1 MIPEKGAC
9 LLMGKSENIKID
21 LSLVGHVLLLDS
33 RRTWLIEP
41 SISHLFLSSRLS
53 GQSVLFHFRELT
65 STSFHKGNQIFF
77 VLSGQIKFLD
87 IFA

>member
-9 LLMGKSENIKID
+9 LLMGKSENIKIH

-41 SISHLFLSSRLS
+41 SISNLFLSSGYLGSLFCSTLGSLLVQAFIKATKSFLS
-53 GQSVLFHFRELT
+53 
-65 STSFHKGNQIFF
+65 
-77 VLSGQIKFLD
+77 
-87 IFA
+87 